1 MKKSLFLIAVVA
13 LLAAPALVTGSVP
26 DQQTLLLYEK
36 DPVTWDIV
44 PDGASG
50 ELIFGSAR
58 PTFCFSLCA
67 NGLEGNQNY
76 TLIYYP
82 DPSPDPFQWPVIGV
96 ICLGEATSDQHG
108 RLRLQVQYTDELN
121 IGDLP
126 KEHDNN
132 YPTGAKIWLVLSSDV
147 DCVNQTMTAW
157 NPTEYLFEN
166 NLITYD
172 DTEDRVALSPDSPSE
187 IGGAEGLLKFDP
199 DEDTFDFIF
208 CGSGLKPLQEYT
220 LGIRNPASA
229 RMCLGS
235 RKAYKNGNIKITG
248 SAETGDLADA
258 DIILVLSDDIQDCGP
273 PPTMAAWNP
282 DEYLFGDE
290 LFNFNDT
297 DSP

>member
-1 MKKSLFLIAVVA
+1 MKTYLFLLMVVA
-13 LLAAPALVTGSVP
+13 LLAAPVTVLGSAP
-26 DQQTLLLYEK
+26 KNDTLMLYEK
-36 DPVTWDIV
+36 NPSTWDIV
-44 PDGASG
+44 PDGAYG
-50 ELIFGSAR
+50 EMLYGTER

-67 NGLEGNQNY
+67 WGLQPNQDY

-82 DPSPDPFQWPVIGV
+82 DPKPQDPQWPPSGV

-108 RLRLQVQYTDELN
+108 RLQLQVQYTDDLN

-126 KEHDNN
+126 KEYDDN

-147 DCVNQTMTAW
+147 DCGNQTMTAW

-172 DTEDRVALSPDSPSE
+172 DTEDRVTFSPDSPSE
-187 IGGAEGLLKFDP
+187 ISGAAGLLKFNP
-199 DEDTFDFIF
+199 DEDTFDFTF

-235 RKAYKNGNIKITG
+235 RKAFKNGNITIRG
-248 SAETGDLADA
+248 SVDTGDLVDA
-258 DIILVLSDDIQDCGP
+258 EIILVLSDDVDCGP
-273 PPTMAAWNP
+273 PPVMLDWNP
-282 DEYLFGDE
+282 NEYLFGDA
-290 LFNFNDT
+290 LFSFNDT